1 MTTSNNHEETRQED
15 IFARPEIAELLKKA
29 KQKNNLSAEEISE
42 MLLNLETDLEPEQI
56 EKLYDKL
63 ESFGVGFKLGNE
75 DKAEAVTKT
84 LQEMYA
90 DGTVAKI
97 IAKYEDQ
104 AVSMDNWLLK

>member
-42 MLLNLETDLEPEQI
+42 MLLNLETDLEPDQI

-63 ESFGVGFKLGNE
+63 ESFGVGFAGAFNE
-75 DKAEAVTKT
+75 GDDISEIEAEVESFSSAEET
-84 LQEMYA
+84 
-90 DGTVAKI
+90 
-97 IAKYEDQ
+97 
-104 AVSMDNWLLK
+104 SR